1 MTNKPGECA
10 DPEQDLG
17 MPTPLRKTRVWGGRH
32 VGKVTQRGRVATGSR
47 RLSGQPS
54 YSQWTRLSP

>member
-17 MPTPLRKTRVWGGRH
+17 MPTPLRKTHFWGGRH
-32 VGKVTQRGRVATGSR
+32 VGKVTD
-47 RLSGQPS
+47 
-54 YSQWTRLSP
+54 